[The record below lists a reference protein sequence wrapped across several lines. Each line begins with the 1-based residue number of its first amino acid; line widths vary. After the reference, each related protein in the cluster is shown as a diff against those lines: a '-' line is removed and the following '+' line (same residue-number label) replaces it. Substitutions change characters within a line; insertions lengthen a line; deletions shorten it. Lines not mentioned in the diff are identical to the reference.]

1 MDDLVKRARRATLY
15 EGHGELSDLPE
26 QLADRIEAL
35 EKRVAELEKVA
46 LPLAA
51 IADAFEADALDEAR
65 PSWGDKPDGVEIY
78 SGRGGKRLLTLDDA
92 FAARAALKGQNNG

>member
-1 MDDLVKRARRATLY
+1 MTRDEIL
-15 EGHGELSDLPE
+15 
-26 QLADRIEAL
+26 EAL
-35 EKRVAELEKVA
+35 EDEGWHRLWPVDAILDALDALNQGPKRVAELEKVA
-46 LPLAA
+46 RPLAA

-92 FAARAALKGQNNG
+92 FAARAALKGQDNG